1 MKTYGQ
7 GSTGDFYN
15 GSWKND
21 TKWGYGVQ
29 KWKDGAKYQ
38 GDFVRGHRQGYG
50 IMIFSK
56 TDKLKRESYEGSWEE
71 DRKSGIANII
81 VICMERGSKY
91 RT

>member
-1 MKTYGQ
+1 MKQTICVFRHGHGIKIYGQ

-56 TDKLKRESYEGSWEE
+56 TDKLKIEKN
-71 DRKSGIANII
+71 D
-81 VICMERGSKY
+81 
-91 RT
+91 